1 MHDPV
6 RVDCDRGENIAE
18 RHFPACEGRSAD
30 NSILGPVG
38 FSLALP
44 FPVFDEHLMVLFAA
58 VRADRPTLWPAQ
70 HLELFIG
77 FIFGRAEHLLQGERA
92 GSRKGVEMLCQDI

>member
-1 MHDPV
+1 
-6 RVDCDRGENIAE
+6 
-18 RHFPACEGRSAD
+18 
-30 NSILGPVG
+30 
-38 FSLALP
+38 
-44 FPVFDEHLMVLFAA
+44 MVLFAA